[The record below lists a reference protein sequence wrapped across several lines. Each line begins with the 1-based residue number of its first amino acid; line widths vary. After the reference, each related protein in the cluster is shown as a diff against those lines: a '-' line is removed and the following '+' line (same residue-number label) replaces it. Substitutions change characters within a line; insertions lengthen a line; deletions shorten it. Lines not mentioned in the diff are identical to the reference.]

1 MSSVDNR
8 IVEMEF
14 DNANFESGVTQT
26 IDSINRL
33 RDSLG
38 LKNIDLNL
46 DQISSAIN
54 KLDFDNINSAVDT
67 VVNKFSVFGTIAD
80 QVLRNIGN
88 TIFGVGRSL
97 LSNLITPL
105 TTGGWNRAMNIEKA
119 RFSIEGLGLSFEELS
134 QDIMTSVNDTA
145 YTFDAAANA
154 ASSLAASGIKPG
166 HQMLVFLRA
175 ITGIAAQTNSE
186 YSDMANIFTTIAGNG
201 QVMTM
206 QLRQLS
212 LRGMNAAA
220 TLAKFFNEVN
230 EKAARGEYVQNRD
243 FVNWLQSEVGT
254 AQLTEADIYE
264 LVRKGKI
271 SASLFAAA
279 MDETFGSHASKANDT
294 FAGSLA
300 NIRAALSKIGQMFS
314 APIIQQMPDI
324 FNAVRKSIND
334 IKAAMT
340 PFIDDAS
347 AYNKAIKDVIRNIA
361 AWIDARNFSWV
372 EHLIRG
378 TDTLIRLLIKLGD
391 ALFFIGSN
399 KVLTNLLPR
408 LFGELPGQ
416 FDWIFGAFELYA
428 GRFEELMTQL
438 SYVSRKF
445 YESLSNIGNAVFAVF
460 SVVWYVFDS
469 IVKAGFEAL
478 FPVLRTVTDI
488 LVDLSGLVGRTVFNS
503 FDSFVLAL
511 RHLSTLLQ
519 RVGIFLGKTASGGLR
534 GIFNKIRPSL
544 DNLFL
549 AIDKLVAAFGRLSD
563 IVILRVGR
571 AFGIVKELLPPIE
584 DVLIDGIAFAL
595 SFIIDR
601 MTDAVN
607 LLSDLGGYL
616 AEHTEWLDAI
626 LFVLGAVGG
635 AFGYFLDR
643 VSEAIELFQQLQEST
658 TDIDLDFSIQGLGR
672 SGYNLLTAFAQ
683 SFGISQEYVDIFADH
698 VNKAMEVVGG
708 FAASVRDWFLSIDFA
723 GMWASIKDFGKNV
736 ADTFINELVPAFQS
750 GLPNGLEK
758 LREILRDFAQ
768 KVSGLVTTAFDTYV
782 RPAFESLFG
791 GVIEKIRGFWEKVL
805 DAVNR
810 IFVEKDTTKG
820 IAGAKPRSLFKG
832 IRYII
837 DEILNFDF
845 EAAIDI
851 LLDYLGDI
859 KVLAVDLA
867 QGIGEITYKVGSIIR
882 NVLYNV
888 GWTDLVN
895 FINGLLVLWTKW
907 NLSRLISNIAGV
919 VGAAKDVLKQVAGF
933 IKSASKV
940 FKGISRVLN
949 ATALLEVAA
958 SILLMVIAFEKLGR
972 LMEELKGSS
981 SLSAAWLT
989 LMLLFVVM
997 LAAFWFINKTSE
1009 EAVTPATGSL
1019 YNVNVLA
1026 ALITDI
1032 KKGLGKIAEG
1042 FRMAGVAS
1050 AIVAIAAAV
1059 FVLVGAMVLLSMLP
1073 VESVVVGAGVV
1084 ILTLVALGFLTK
1096 AIKDSGNA
1104 LGMAAFGI
1112 FAIALAVGI
1121 IVSSVVKIFNLLS
1134 DMSKGNRID
1143 QFNRSLGFVTGLLVG
1158 LVAVFAGIVIA
1169 ANFIKPTKE
1178 AVAAIA
1184 AAGIAILLV
1193 TASLFLI
1200 SGALHALKTVS
1211 PETMRAEVDA
1221 FTRIIVII
1229 GTMIFAIATLPKL
1242 LGDAGWGEI
1251 LAAGAAIALAMVAL
1265 NIVSMALAGLS
1276 FIDPGR
1282 LGSVIGS
1289 LSLILI
1295 ISSLM
1300 MALLMAVSGG
1310 DWAAMVG
1317 AAASLVVMS
1326 VAVVILADAL
1336 RKLEELKDMDSVLVV
1351 ARDILSYLTIF
1362 AIGLGVV
1369 GALLGPAMLI
1379 GSAAVVIL
1387 VLALNWLGDALANIA
1402 EALNSYQDIGTSAEN
1417 IGSVLSEITHAFENW
1432 GSVGLGIAGITGGIS
1447 DAAQA
1452 LVDLSPVIDA
1462 FRDVGAAPENIGKV
1476 VQGIVDGLGSTA
1488 ADNVFAGAQALVN
1501 AADGLIALSPVLQSY
1516 SGDFGMIPS
1525 NIRAVCESILNGVA
1539 GLGGQKDA
1547 GATFKDVAEGL
1558 KTLAAVL
1565 QRYARD
1571 NIEEIAENFKT
1582 VCEKI
1587 GEGMKSFGTPDQY
1600 AESFSKVAKALKTM
1614 APALDAYKDISE
1626 EDATHMATLIHTL
1639 AGAFVEVEGIDDKGV
1654 IAMSDSF
1661 ASIGETIQNFPTDA
1675 SAYTNALSEI
1685 TTSTET
1691 FTGDMSSIL
1700 ENFNMQD
1707 ILDQSGMSYEDFF
1720 GSLTSGAGIAGA
1732 EGGGAYG
1739 QEFMAN
1745 AASMFSGGGG
1755 GFFSTGETMWSG
1767 AEDQA
1772 RAAGAATGSAF
1783 VEGMETSGATDKISE
1798 MVAAAG
1804 QALADGVNDI
1814 NAAQYSRQI
1823 VTDYMDGFSGNAL
1836 SIQSATYT
1844 LGVSVTAGFKKA
1856 ESSFKQA
1863 GSDAANAYL
1872 NGLTGKNSSLEA
1884 KGRSMANS
1892 VASGIRQGASAS
1904 AANQVGRDFVQGFI
1918 NGVNMQAFRAFA
1930 AGMHIGNQAMKG
1942 LKFSL
1947 NSKSPSRK
1955 AMEVGGYFT
1964 EGFIIGINKDVAGA
1978 EKSAFSLGTAAD
1990 HALNSAISG
1999 ALSWFDDNNGEVTIT
2014 PVLDLSQIQSGARTM
2029 QSMLGSSAPNLNAGY
2044 SAPMLVGADTVAA
2057 RGNAQSVVYQFDFG
2071 NAVLNNDA
2079 DMQNAA
2085 LNLLETL
2092 KRKADMYG

>member
-46 DQISSAIN
+46 DQISSAMS
-54 KLDFDNINSAVDT
+54 KLDFDNINTAVDT
-67 VVNKFSVFGTIAD
+67 VINKFSVFGTIAD

-97 LSNLITPL
+97 LNNLITPL

-119 RFSIEGLGLSFEELS
+119 RFSIEGLGLSFEALS
-134 QDIMTSVNDTA
+134 KDIMESVNDTA

-511 RHLSTLLQ
+511 RHLSTLLR
-519 RVGIFLGKTASGGLR
+519 RVGIFLGKTASAGLR

-544 DNLFL
+544 DKLFL

-563 IVILRVGR
+563 IVILRFGR

-736 ADTFINELVPAFQS
+736 ADTFINELVPAFQE
-750 GLPNGLEK
+750 GLTTGLAKLGEK
-758 LREILRDFAQ
+758 LRDFG
-768 KVSGLVTTAFDTYV
+768 VSIASIVQNVFDQHI
-782 RPAFESLFG
+782 RPAFEQAFG
-791 GVIEKIRGFWEKVL
+791 GIIEKVRSFWGDIYGKISRALVP
-805 DAVNR
+805 
-810 IFVEKDTTKG
+810 KDTRSAFGKEPKG
-820 IAGAKPRSLFKG
+820 PFGG
-832 IRYII
+832 IKYII
-837 DEILNFDF
+837 DSVLNLDVSAILDT
-845 EAAIDI
+845 I
-851 LLDYLGDI
+851 LGYIADI
-859 KVLAVDLA
+859 KVFAMDVA
-867 QGIGEITYKVGSIIR
+867 QAIGEITYKIGSVIR
-882 NVLYNV
+882 NVLFNV
-888 GWTDLVN
+888 GWYDLVT

-907 NLSRLISNIAGV
+907 NLAALIHNISGV
-919 VGAAKDVLKQVAGF
+919 VGAAKDVVKEVAKLV
-933 IKSASKV
+933 KSIRKV
-940 FKGISRVLN
+940 FSGISHVLN
-949 ATALLEVAA
+949 ATALLEIALSVLIIVVA
-958 SILLMVIAFEKLGR
+958 LEKLGR
-972 LMEELKGSS
+972 LMQETEGTSHLI
-981 SLSAAWLT
+981 SAFVALIVIFGV
-989 LMLLFVVM
+989 LLFV
-997 LAAFWFINKTSE
+997 FHKINEMSADAVQPAESTLDNIDLLKT
-1009 EAVTPATGSL
+1009 
-1019 YNVNVLA
+1019 
-1026 ALITDI
+1026 LIGDI
-1032 KKGLGKIAEG
+1032 KNGFGKIAEG

-1050 AIVAIAAAV
+1050 VLIALAAAV
-1059 FVLVGAMVLLSMLP
+1059 FVLVGAIVLLSMLP
-1073 VESVVVGAGVV
+1073 WEA
-1084 ILTLVALGFLTK
+1084 VALGAAVVIGILLSMGFMAK

-1104 LGMAAFGI
+1104 LGMASFGMLAI
-1112 FAIALAVGI
+1112 AFAIGI
-1121 IVSSVVKIFNLLS
+1121 IVSSVIKIFNLLGEMTQNS
-1134 DMSKGNRID
+1134 DQARFDRAM
-1143 QFNRSLGFVTGLLVG
+1143 GFVTGMLIFI
-1158 LVAVFAGIVIA
+1158 VAVFAGIIA
-1169 ANFIKPTKE
+1169 AAHFLKPSKE
-1178 AVAAIA
+1178 AVAAIV
-1184 AAGIAILLV
+1184 AAGIAILAV
-1193 TASLFLI
+1193 TAALFLI
-1200 SGALHALKTVS
+1200 AGAMHALKTVS
-1211 PETMRAEVDA
+1211 PEHMQAEANA
-1221 FTRIIVII
+1221 FSQIIAVIASMILMIAAIPMLI
-1229 GTMIFAIATLPKL
+1229 GE
-1242 LGDAGWGEI
+1242 GGWANI
-1251 LAAGAAIALAMVAL
+1251 LAAGAAIALAAL
-1265 NIVSMALAGLS
+1265 SITIISMAMAGMS

-1282 LGSVIGS
+1282 LQTVVRNLALMIIVISVMLLLLTAVTGQNWQAVLASAAGVVI
-1289 LSLILI
+1289 
-1295 ISSLM
+1295 
-1300 MALLMAVSGG
+1300 MAAAIHVLVDALHEIEALHDAWGTLAV
-1310 DWAAMVG
+1310 AG
-1317 AAASLVVMS
+1317 AALGGLVVFAIILGAATASFGPAMIIGALAVGIL
-1326 VAVVILADAL
+1326 VAMLHWLADAL
-1336 RKLEELKDMDSVLVV
+1336 GK
-1351 ARDILSYLTIF
+1351 
-1362 AIGLGVV
+1362 
-1369 GALLGPAMLI
+1369 
-1379 GSAAVVIL
+1379 
-1387 VLALNWLGDALANIA
+1387 IA
-1402 EALNSYQDIGTSAEN
+1402 EAVNAFSDIGSSAEN
-1417 IGSVLSEITHAFENW
+1417 IGKVLEAIVTAFADL
-1432 GSVGLGIAGITGGIS
+1432 GSAGLFLAGLSGGI
-1447 DAAQA
+1447 DEAAQA
-1452 LVDLSPVIDA
+1452 LVDLAPVIEA
-1462 FRDVGAAPENIGKV
+1462 FRNVGNAPENIGKV
-1476 VQGIVDGLGSTA
+1476 VEGVVEGLKSGA
-1488 ADNVFAGAQALVN
+1488 AENVYAGGQALSE
-1501 AADGLIALSPVLQSY
+1501 AADGLIALSPILDAY
-1516 SGDFGMIPS
+1516 SGDFGMIPG
-1525 NIRAVCESILNGVA
+1525 NIRAVCESIVNGVA
-1539 GLGGQKDA
+1539 GLAGQTGA
-1547 GATFKDVAEGL
+1547 GVIFRDVAEGL
-1558 KTLAAVL
+1558 RTLS
-1565 QRYARD
+1565 YALGNYNRGD
-1571 NIEEIAENFKT
+1571 MDVIAENFKT

-1587 GEGMKSFGTPDQY
+1587 GQGMKSFGTPDQY
-1600 AESFSKVAKALKTM
+1600 AESFSKVASALHKM
-1614 APALDAYKDISE
+1614 APALDEYKDISE
-1626 EDATHMATLIHTL
+1626 EDAARIAGLIKTV
-1639 AGAFVEVEGIDDKGV
+1639 AGAFVEMGDIDNNDV
-1654 IAMSDSF
+1654 TVMATSF
-1661 ASIGETIQNFPTDA
+1661 RSIGDTLESFPTDV
-1675 SAYTNALSEI
+1675 SGITNALSEI
-1685 TTSTET
+1685 SGSTAT
-1691 FTGDMSSIL
+1691 FTTDMTSYLGDFDLQELI
-1700 ENFNMQD
+1700 
-1707 ILDQSGMSYEDFF
+1707 DQSGIDPTQFF
-1720 GSLTSGAGIAGA
+1720 GSFVDYAPTAGNEMGLEMYSGLTEQMKASFGSQGLGFDDEMFATA
-1732 EGGGAYG
+1732 E
-1739 QEFMAN
+1739 EK
-1745 AASMFSGGGG
+1745 
-1755 GFFSTGETMWSG
+1755 
-1767 AEDQA
+1767 A
-1772 RAAGAATGSAF
+1772 RAAGESLGLSFAGGINVDAAKEKVGEMLQATGAALAQGVTDIDASQYSESI
-1783 VEGMETSGATDKISE
+1783 VQDYTSGFHGS
-1798 MVAAAG
+1798 
-1804 QALADGVNDI
+1804 
-1814 NAAQYSRQI
+1814 
-1823 VTDYMDGFSGNAL
+1823 AL
-1836 SIQSATYT
+1836 SIQSNAYT
-1844 LGVSVTAGFKKA
+1844 IGVAVVTGLKKA
-1856 ESSFKQA
+1856 EPEYKKA
-1863 GSDAANAYL
+1863 GSDAANAL
-1872 NGLTGKNSSLEA
+1872 LQGLAVKNSSLEA

-1892 VASGIRQGASAS
+1892 VAAGIRQGASAS
-1904 AANQVGRDFVQGFI
+1904 AANQVGRNFVQGFVNGI
-1918 NGVNMQAFRAFA
+1918 NTGNLLAYIAARAVGLRA
-1930 AGMHIGNQAMKG
+1930 VAG
-1942 LKFSL
+1942 LKDGVKSF
-1947 NSKSPSRK
+1947 SPSRK

-2044 SAPMLVGADTVAA
+2044 SAPMLVGADSVAA

>member
-46 DQISSAIN
+46 EQISSAMN

-67 VVNKFSVFGTIAD
+67 VINKFSVFGTIAD

-97 LSNLITPL
+97 LNNLITPL

-119 RFSIEGLGLSFEELS
+119 RFSIEGLGLSFEALS
-134 QDIMTSVNDTA
+134 KDIMESVNDTA

-243 FVNWLQSEVGT
+243 FVNWLQSEVGA

-544 DNLFL
+544 DKLFL
-549 AIDKLVAAFGRLSD
+549 AIDKLAAAFGRLSD

-658 TDIDLDFSIQGLGR
+658 TDIELDFSLQGLGR

-683 SFGISQEYVDIFADH
+683 SFGISQEYVDIFAGH

-750 GLPNGLEK
+750 GLSNGLEK
-758 LREILRDFAQ
+758 LGEILREFAQ
-768 KVSGLVTTAFDTYV
+768 KVSG
-782 RPAFESLFG
+782 
-791 GVIEKIRGFWEKVL
+791 
-805 DAVNR
+805 
-810 IFVEKDTTKG
+810 
-820 IAGAKPRSLFKG
+820 
-832 IRYII
+832 
-837 DEILNFDF
+837 
-845 EAAIDI
+845 
-851 LLDYLGDI
+851 
-859 KVLAVDLA
+859 
-867 QGIGEITYKVGSIIR
+867 
-882 NVLYNV
+882 
-888 GWTDLVN
+888 
-895 FINGLLVLWTKW
+895 
-907 NLSRLISNIAGV
+907 
-919 VGAAKDVLKQVAGF
+919 
-933 IKSASKV
+933 
-940 FKGISRVLN
+940 
-949 ATALLEVAA
+949 
-958 SILLMVIAFEKLGR
+958 
-972 LMEELKGSS
+972 
-981 SLSAAWLT
+981 
-989 LMLLFVVM
+989 
-997 LAAFWFINKTSE
+997 
-1009 EAVTPATGSL
+1009 
-1019 YNVNVLA
+1019 
-1026 ALITDI
+1026 
-1032 KKGLGKIAEG
+1032 
-1042 FRMAGVAS
+1042 
-1050 AIVAIAAAV
+1050 
-1059 FVLVGAMVLLSMLP
+1059 
-1073 VESVVVGAGVV
+1073 
-1084 ILTLVALGFLTK
+1084 
-1096 AIKDSGNA
+1096 
-1104 LGMAAFGI
+1104 
-1112 FAIALAVGI
+1112 
-1121 IVSSVVKIFNLLS
+1121 
-1134 DMSKGNRID
+1134 
-1143 QFNRSLGFVTGLLVG
+1143 
-1158 LVAVFAGIVIA
+1158 
-1169 ANFIKPTKE
+1169 
-1178 AVAAIA
+1178 
-1184 AAGIAILLV
+1184 
-1193 TASLFLI
+1193 
-1200 SGALHALKTVS
+1200 
-1211 PETMRAEVDA
+1211 
-1221 FTRIIVII
+1221 
-1229 GTMIFAIATLPKL
+1229 
-1242 LGDAGWGEI
+1242 
-1251 LAAGAAIALAMVAL
+1251 
-1265 NIVSMALAGLS
+1265 
-1276 FIDPGR
+1276 
-1282 LGSVIGS
+1282 
-1289 LSLILI
+1289 
-1295 ISSLM
+1295 
-1300 MALLMAVSGG
+1300 
-1310 DWAAMVG
+1310 
-1317 AAASLVVMS
+1317 
-1326 VAVVILADAL
+1326 
-1336 RKLEELKDMDSVLVV
+1336 
-1351 ARDILSYLTIF
+1351 
-1362 AIGLGVV
+1362 
-1369 GALLGPAMLI
+1369 
-1379 GSAAVVIL
+1379 
-1387 VLALNWLGDALANIA
+1387 
-1402 EALNSYQDIGTSAEN
+1402 
-1417 IGSVLSEITHAFENW
+1417 
-1432 GSVGLGIAGITGGIS
+1432 
-1447 DAAQA
+1447 
-1452 LVDLSPVIDA
+1452 
-1462 FRDVGAAPENIGKV
+1462 
-1476 VQGIVDGLGSTA
+1476 
-1488 ADNVFAGAQALVN
+1488 
-1501 AADGLIALSPVLQSY
+1501 
-1516 SGDFGMIPS
+1516 
-1525 NIRAVCESILNGVA
+1525 
-1539 GLGGQKDA
+1539 
-1547 GATFKDVAEGL
+1547 
-1558 KTLAAVL
+1558 
-1565 QRYARD
+1565 
-1571 NIEEIAENFKT
+1571 
-1582 VCEKI
+1582 
-1587 GEGMKSFGTPDQY
+1587 
-1600 AESFSKVAKALKTM
+1600 
-1614 APALDAYKDISE
+1614 
-1626 EDATHMATLIHTL
+1626 
-1639 AGAFVEVEGIDDKGV
+1639 
-1654 IAMSDSF
+1654 
-1661 ASIGETIQNFPTDA
+1661 
-1675 SAYTNALSEI
+1675 
-1685 TTSTET
+1685 
-1691 FTGDMSSIL
+1691 
-1700 ENFNMQD
+1700 
-1707 ILDQSGMSYEDFF
+1707 
-1720 GSLTSGAGIAGA
+1720 
-1732 EGGGAYG
+1732 
-1739 QEFMAN
+1739 
-1745 AASMFSGGGG
+1745 
-1755 GFFSTGETMWSG
+1755 
-1767 AEDQA
+1767 
-1772 RAAGAATGSAF
+1772 
-1783 VEGMETSGATDKISE
+1783 
-1798 MVAAAG
+1798 
-1804 QALADGVNDI
+1804 
-1814 NAAQYSRQI
+1814 
-1823 VTDYMDGFSGNAL
+1823 
-1836 SIQSATYT
+1836 
-1844 LGVSVTAGFKKA
+1844 
-1856 ESSFKQA
+1856 
-1863 GSDAANAYL
+1863 
-1872 NGLTGKNSSLEA
+1872 
-1884 KGRSMANS
+1884 
-1892 VASGIRQGASAS
+1892 
-1904 AANQVGRDFVQGFI
+1904 
-1918 NGVNMQAFRAFA
+1918 
-1930 AGMHIGNQAMKG
+1930 
-1942 LKFSL
+1942 
-1947 NSKSPSRK
+1947 
-1955 AMEVGGYFT
+1955 
-1964 EGFIIGINKDVAGA
+1964 
-1978 EKSAFSLGTAAD
+1978 
-1990 HALNSAISG
+1990 
-1999 ALSWFDDNNGEVTIT
+1999 
-2014 PVLDLSQIQSGARTM
+2014 
-2029 QSMLGSSAPNLNAGY
+2029 
-2044 SAPMLVGADTVAA
+2044 
-2057 RGNAQSVVYQFDFG
+2057 
-2071 NAVLNNDA
+2071 
-2079 DMQNAA
+2079 
-2085 LNLLETL
+2085 
-2092 KRKADMYG
+2092 